1 MNKHMLSYIFN
12 KGQAGQAFKMDE
24 ATREPASGREEDR
37 PFLDFNYLTSSW
49 VGRFKIA
56 EFFTS
61 LLAGALVPRTIYEHA
76 GGFEFISFV
85 AWTTFIN
92 VVIDIILHLVRVWDK
107 LVFVETYP
115 QVLVCLCFLGS
126 VSLFVAGLV
135 EVAVSQHAED
145 PSLGYA
151 SAVFA
156 LMCCLLLAVE
166 CFLHY
171 KKYREKQEQRSLEMT
186 SAAGGAAGVQDPNF
200 Y

>member
-1 MNKHMLSYIFN
+1 
-12 KGQAGQAFKMDE
+12 MDE
-24 ATREPASGREEDR
+24 ETKEPTSGSEEDR

-61 LLAGALVPRTIYEHA
+61 LLAGALVPRTVYKHP
-76 GGFEFISFV
+76 GGFAFMSFV
-85 AWTTFIN
+85 AWCTFIN
-92 VVIDIILHLVRVWDK
+92 VVFDIILHLVRVWDK
-107 LVFVETYP
+107 LVFVHTYP

-135 EVAVSQHAED
+135 EVGVSQHAED
-145 PSLGYA
+145 PGLGYA
-151 SAVFA
+151 SAIFA

-171 KKYREKQEQRSLEMT
+171 RKYREKQQQRSMEMT
-186 SAAGGAAGVQDPNF
+186 SAADQGAVQDPNF